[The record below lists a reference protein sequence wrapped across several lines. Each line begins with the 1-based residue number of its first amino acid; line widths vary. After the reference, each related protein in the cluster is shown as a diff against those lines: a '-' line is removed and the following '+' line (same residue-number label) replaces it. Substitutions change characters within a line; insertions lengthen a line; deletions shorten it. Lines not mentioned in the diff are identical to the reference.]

1 MASFTY
7 NDFRVVLRRAGFEHL
22 RSEKHETWRKF
33 LPNGS
38 ILRVR
43 ISHQHKRDILKWL
56 VHEMLRQARLILGEF
71 STGAFGSTT

>member
-7 NDFRVVLRRAGFEHL
+7 NDFRVVLKRAGFEHI

-43 ISHQHKRDILKWL
+43 ISHRHKRDIPKWL
-56 VHEMLRQARLILGEF
+56 FHKMLRQAGLTLEEF
-71 STGAFGSTT
+71 WMLLDS